1 MADYSQDEI
10 KNELIRRGVFSQDEI
25 KNELIRRGALPAS
38 GKPSLTEDESKSSLM
53 DTLFNPVTNVKNI
66 GRGIQDFAGGL
77 AGLGQKTASMI
88 GEAVEPATH
97 AAYQAITGNKV
108 PHFPVREFM
117 GLAGD
122 NQFDLTKAIAHDPNS
137 FMAKLGGFAPAL
149 GAGSLLRGAGA
160 SGLIGAIQADP
171 GQQNAM
177 GLLPSGRIG
186 GGLAD
191 AAMVGAGGAALK
203 YAPPVA
209 RYLKSSAANTI
220 EATKNFLK
228 TAKEAPKEVPEINA
242 TANQAG
248 NELINKLGLG
258 STNKEEGAT
267 KLASMIREKHDQR
280 QEQAGQFFKYVMNTV
295 GKNRLY
301 EHVDPLISTALN
313 KEMPMMEQLKG
324 LDVKPLYEKFKAAPT
339 IENAHWL
346 KSELGTVIGDLE
358 KNTAKSVGDRAV
370 ISNING
376 VRKTLDYDIRDALKR
391 HDMSSNDNISPM
403 YDLGV
408 DLHKTHVE
416 PFRSS
421 PALRDIT
428 IGGVETPKNIENIF
442 DTPTNI
448 VKRGKSTIGSI
459 NKVISDLPDE
469 AKDLIL
475 FNKIGAS
482 KYIGKPEE
490 LINALN
496 SAKNEGFSSYFNPHV
511 NEAMESI
518 PKKLSEDKLGIK
530 NIEERNKKIEEAKK
544 IKKNLTIGLA
554 GAGLGTGLTSTY
566 KAKQKIESTQD
577 E

>member
-1 MADYSQDEI
+1 MDITPEMARAELARRELEKR
-10 KNELIRRGVFSQDEI
+10 KNSNQPQVD
-25 KNELIRRGALPAS
+25 NDS
-38 GKPSLTEDESKSSLM
+38 GIVDK
-53 DTLFNPVTNVKNI
+53 LFNPVTNAKNLAH
-66 GRGIQDFAGGL
+66 GVQDIAGGVMGG
-77 AGLGQKTASMI
+77 AQRLGSTI
-88 GEAVEPATH
+88 GEAVEYPTH
-97 AAYQAITGNKV
+97 AAYEAITGNKV
-108 PHFPVREFM
+108 PHFPVRQFM

-122 NQFDLTKAIAHDPNS
+122 DQFDLNKVISHDPNS
-137 FMAKLGGFAPAL
+137 IASKLGQYAPAL
-149 GAGSLLRGAGA
+149 A
-160 SGLIGAIQADP
+160 SGVGSIPRAAAVTGLWGAVQSDP
-171 GQQNAM
+171 EQENAG

-203 YAPPVA
+203 YASPA
-209 RYLKSSAANTI
+209 AQYLKSGAMNSMDVAKNFLRMTKETPKEI
-220 EATKNFLK
+220 PEINVEATK
-228 TAKEAPKEVPEINA
+228 AS
-242 TANQAG
+242 
-248 NELINKLGLG
+248 NELIDKLGLG
-258 STNKEEGAT
+258 AKNKEEAST

-280 QEQAGQFFKYVMNTV
+280 QEQAGQFFKHVMNTA

-301 EHVDPLISTALN
+301 DHVDPLISTSLN

-324 LDVKPLYEKFKAAPT
+324 LDVKPLYEKFKSSPT

-346 KSELGTVIGDLE
+346 KSELGSVIGDLE

-391 HDMSSNDNISPM
+391 HDMGSNDNISPM

-421 PALRDIT
+421 PELRDIT
-428 IGGVETPKNIENIF
+428 IGGVETPKNIEKIF

-448 VKRGKSTIGSI
+448 VKRGESKTGSI
-459 NKVISDLPDE
+459 NKVISDLPEE

-482 KYIGKPEE
+482 KHVDKPEK
-490 LINALN
+490 LIDALN
-496 SAKNEGFSSYFNPHV
+496 SAKNEGFSSYFNPHL

-530 NIEERNKKIEEAKK
+530 KIQERNKKIEESKK
-544 IKKNLTIGLA
+544 IKKGITAVLA
-554 GAGLGTGLTSTY
+554 TGALGTGLSGAY
-566 KAKQKIESTQD
+566 KLKNKIEGTQN